1 MVSKG
6 MDIYEIMIA
15 VYGCI
20 FFLVVFMHV
29 LLVNSNIIDA
39 CQAAATH
46 SSVEEDRKMYIQAA
60 IVRIM
65 KTRKIIRHTDL
76 IQEVSKNRIIY
87 FIILLDPTSYL
98 GIKDYCITGR
108 ANPFS
113 CAVGLR

>member
-1 MVSKG
+1 MRAE
-6 MDIYEIMIA
+6 YR
-15 VYGCI
+15 CI
-20 FFLVVFMHV
+20 FLVVFMHV
-29 LLVNSNIIDA
+29 LLVNSNIIIDA